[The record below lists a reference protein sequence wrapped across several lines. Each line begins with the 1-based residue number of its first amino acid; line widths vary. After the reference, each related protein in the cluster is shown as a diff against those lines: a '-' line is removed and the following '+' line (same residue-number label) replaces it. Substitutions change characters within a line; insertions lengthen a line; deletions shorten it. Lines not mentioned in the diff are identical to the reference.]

1 MQKEITLTELY
12 VAILSMT
19 EALNA
24 NTAAI
29 LGKPAP
35 TEKQAEKSKP
45 KGKAKP
51 ETDEQDEADDNAPT
65 QQDVEAA
72 LIEVKNKFDDKTAK
86 AILKEIAGTSVIS
99 KIDPEHYE
107 EILLA
112 CEVKLQGADAEK
124 ADDENEADD
133 EFANATRAD
142 IVALSKQIGELD
154 EDRVA
159 DVRKI
164 IKKVSGADKTA
175 DADPKFY
182 PEIARKVTALLN
194 EIKAEQGD
202 DNDDV

>member
-12 VAILSMT
+12 VAILAMT
-19 EALNA
+19 DAVNA

-29 LGKPAP
+29 LGKQSES
-35 TEKQAEKSKP
+35 TEKQAEKSK
-45 KGKAKP
+45 GKAKP
-51 ETDEQDEADDNAPT
+51 EPDEADDEVDDNAPT

-99 KIDPEHYE
+99 KIKPEHYE

-112 CEVKLQGADAEK
+112 CEVKLQGSE
-124 ADDENEADD
+124 ADDENADDDEAD
-133 EFANATRAD
+133 EFANATRTD
-142 IVALSKQIGELD
+142 IVALSRQIGELD
-154 EDRVA
+154 EARVA

-164 IKKVSGADKTA
+164 VKKVSGADKTT

-202 DNDDV
+202 EDDDV